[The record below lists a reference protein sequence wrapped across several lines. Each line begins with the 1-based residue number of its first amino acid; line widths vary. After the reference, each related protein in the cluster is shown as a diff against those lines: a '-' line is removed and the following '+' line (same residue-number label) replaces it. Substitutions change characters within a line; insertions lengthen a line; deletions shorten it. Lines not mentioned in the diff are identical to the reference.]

1 MKYSKV
7 RNSFV
12 QRFVQSIL
20 LFSAISFSLF
30 SHADIQLKFI
40 DGKKFTDY
48 EITGQSRSKSLQT
61 LERDLNKL
69 LIKVSSDYLG
79 EKQKLEIDV
88 TNIDLP
94 GIFHFSYGP
103 QGQDMRV
110 VDSNTPYKLYFDY
123 VLKDETGRVVK
134 QGEYKIKEFF
144 DSGLST
150 RLRNNRGTLSY
161 YEKPLEKWFKQT
173 FSE

>member
-1 MKYSKV
+1 MKYSNV
-7 RNSFV
+7 RNSLF

-20 LFSAISFSLF
+20 LFFTISFSLF
-30 SHADIQLKFI
+30 SNADIQLKFI

-48 EITGQSRSKSLQT
+48 EITGQSRTKSLQT

-69 LIKVSSDYLG
+69 LAKISPDYLG
-79 EKQKLEIDV
+79 EKQKLAIEV

-94 GIFHFSYGP
+94 GIYHFSYGS

-110 VDSNTPYKLYFDY
+110 VDSNTPFKLYFNY
-123 VLKDETGRVVK
+123 SVKDETGSVVK
-134 QGEYKIKEFF
+134 QGEFKIKEFF
-144 DSGLST
+144 DSGISS
-150 RLRNNRGTLSY
+150 RLNRSRGTLSY
-161 YEKPLEKWFKQT
+161 YEKPLKKWFKKT